1 MGYAK
6 WFLYKWE
13 GLTWSMQNV
22 YKWKGLNVG
31 YAKWFLYE
39 WEGFYVG
46 YAKWFL
52 YYGREF
58 HKNIHKSQNFYIS
71 LLSLANT

>member
-1 MGYAK
+1 MGVEYAK
-6 WFLYKWE
+6 WL
-13 GLTWSMQNV
+13 L

-58 HKNIHKSQNFYIS
+58 RKNIHKSQNFYIS